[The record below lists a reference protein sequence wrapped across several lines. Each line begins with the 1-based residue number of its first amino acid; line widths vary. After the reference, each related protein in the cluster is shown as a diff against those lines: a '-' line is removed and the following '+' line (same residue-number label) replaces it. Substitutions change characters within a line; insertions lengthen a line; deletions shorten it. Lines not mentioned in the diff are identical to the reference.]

1 MKNLISIFLSV
12 ILFMGVTSCMSGYRY
27 ADSPAMEF
35 SDFNYGFPVKLSKAE
50 PRIAYIDEGSG
61 SKTIILVHGLASN
74 AGFWR
79 YNIAE
84 LSKEYRVI
92 AIDLPG
98 YGRSQKADKF
108 SYSMP
113 FFADAVNQL
122 ITELKLGKVVY
133 VGHSMGGQIGLT
145 LAMNHP
151 EVLDQLILAA
161 PAGFEPFARGE
172 GDWLKSVITI
182 EGVKTTNEEGI
193 RRNLASNF
201 YNWRDDLEW
210 MVEERA
216 RMAKAVEFDDFAYT
230 VTRSVTAM
238 VDQPTVKKLDK
249 ITLPVT
255 IIHGEFDG
263 LIPNPY
269 LHPGVTHD
277 VYLKAV
283 GHLPNYKIVT
293 IPDAG
298 HMIQIEKSAEF
309 DAAVLNALK

>member
-1 MKNLISIFLSV
+1 MKKFTGFFLSV
-12 ILFMGVTSCMSGYRY
+12 ILFGGVTGCMSGYRY
-27 ADSPAMEF
+27 TDSPAMEF
-35 SDFNYGFPVKLSKAE
+35 SEFNYGFDVKMTKTE
-50 PRIAYIDEGSG
+50 PRIAYIDEGTG
-61 SKTIILVHGLASN
+61 SKTIILIHGLASN

-79 YNIAE
+79 YNISE
-84 LSKEYRVI
+84 LAKEYRVI

-108 SYSMP
+108 AYSMP
-113 FFADAVNQL
+113 FFANSVYQM
-122 ITELKLGKVVY
+122 IGELKLGKVVL

-145 LAMNHP
+145 LALNHP
-151 EVLDQLILAA
+151 EVLDRLILAA
-161 PAGFEPFARGE
+161 PAGFEPFGRGE

-182 EGVKTTNEEGI
+182 EGVKTTSEEGI

-216 RMAKAVEFDDFAYT
+216 RMAKAKEFDDFAYT
-230 VTRSVTAM
+230 VTRSVAAM

-249 ITLPVT
+249 ISLPVT

-269 LHPGVTHD
+269 LHPGVTED
-277 VYLKAV
+277 VYLAAV
-283 GHLPNYKIVT
+283 GNLPNYKIVT

-298 HMIQIEKSAEF
+298 HMIQIEKPEAF
-309 DAAVLNALK
+309 TAAVLEALK